1 MQVSFDDY
9 TRAAAVVTELV
20 NTAPGVWSGVDKLP
34 DAEALGVFL
43 GHHGLAGRPA
53 DGGDLPA
60 VHALRDRLR
69 ALIEEHDPA
78 RLAAGASALTAAVG
92 TVTLDGSHGG
102 WAVTVPD
109 EAPAAELLGVV
120 GGLGI
125 LAVLLHLGPERFRP
139 CSADTCS
146 GVYIDTSRPGRRRYC
161 MPGLCGN
168 RVNVAAHRARRRGSE
183 GISSP
188 SGP

>member
-9 TRAAAVVTELV
+9 TWTAAVVTDLV

-34 DAEALGVFL
+34 DAEALRVFL
-43 GHHGLAGRPA
+43 GDHGLTGRPA
-53 DGGDLPA
+53 EEDLPP

-69 ALIEEHDPA
+69 ALVEEPDPA

-92 TVTLDGSHGG
+92 IVTLDEAHVG
-102 WAVTVPD
+102 WAVAVPD
-109 EAPAAELLGVV
+109 EAPAAERLGVV

-125 LAVLLHLGPERFRP
+125 LAVLLHLGPERFRA

-168 RVNVAAHRARRRGSE
+168 RVNVAAHRARRRE
-183 GISSP
+183 G
-188 SGP
+188 GVR